1 MTEVEHAPQPATDDG
16 GREGHSGHGGHSG
29 VATEPAAADLAD
41 TIELLALVAHLQDVA
56 FARMAEDAREAPLT
70 VQRLA
75 LSRLAATAVTRRDQ
89 VLDRI
94 AELGGDAEPA
104 LTSYEQL
111 FDDFD
116 ARTEPSTWWERLL
129 RTYVCDGVVE
139 DFCRLAAGTLDAASR
154 ALVLTAVD
162 DTHQAELAVG
172 ELAAAG
178 AGDDVLVSR
187 LALWGRRL
195 VGESLGVVQQ
205 AMAGH
210 PALSRLVIAAA
221 TESADST
228 TDSPVRLFGELTAQH
243 TRRMTRLGLTA

>member
-1 MTEVEHAPQPATDDG
+1 MTEVEHVAQPATDDG
-16 GREGHSGHGGHSG
+16 GLHGRGG
-29 VATEPAAADLAD
+29 VATEPVTVDRADA
-41 TIELLALVAHLQDVA
+41 IELLALVARLQDVA
-56 FARMAEDAREAPLT
+56 FARMADDAREAPT
-70 VQRLA
+70 TAQRLA
-75 LSRLAATAVTRRDQ
+75 LSRFAATAITRRDQ

-94 AELGGDAEPA
+94 TELDGDAEGGLA
-104 LTSYEQL
+104 SYEHL

-139 DFCRLAAGTLDAASR
+139 DFCRLASGALDAESR

-178 AGDDVLVSR
+178 AGDEVLVSR

-210 PALSRLVIAAA
+210 PALTRLVTAGAAA
-221 TESADST
+221 SGAAPDA
-228 TDSPVRLFGELTAQH
+228 PVRLFNELTAQH

>member
-16 GREGHSGHGGHSG
+16 GPHGRGG
-29 VATEPAAADLAD
+29 VTTEPVTADLGD
-41 TIELLALVAHLQDVA
+41 TVELLALVAHLQDVA

-70 VQRLA
+70 AQRLA
-75 LSRLAATAVTRRDQ
+75 LSRLAATAVGRRDQ

-94 AELGGDAEPA
+94 AELGGAPETVLA
-104 LTSYEQL
+104 SYEQL

-139 DFCRLAAGTLDAASR
+139 DFCRLASGALEAPSR
-154 ALVLTAVD
+154 ALVLAAVD
-162 DTHQAELAVG
+162 DSDQAELAVG

-178 AGDDVLVSR
+178 ADDEVLVSR

-210 PALSRLVIAAA
+210 PALARLVTAAA
-221 TESADST
+221 AQSPDAAPDG
-228 TDSPVRLFGELTAQH
+228 PVRLFGELTAQH